1 MKSDLYDKE
10 HFNYNEIRVSWG
22 SLLKSHEWK
31 LCNPSN
37 VNNGKTVLK
46 THVIT
51 ACFLILS
58 IFAQGI
64 SAASTPCPMLD
75 ASGKHSDMNHA
86 DMNHSGMDHSNMD
99 HIHMTHNE
107 PDSLT
112 QGSPAQQN
120 LCCNDESCPMNLM
133 VMGFTLSQPSV
144 NQMRTEFKVHT
155 PDIINLYLSLTPSG
169 LYRPPANA

>member
-1 MKSDLYDKE
+1 M
-10 HFNYNEIRVSWG
+10 
-22 SLLKSHEWK
+22 
-31 LCNPSN
+31 
-37 VNNGKTVLK
+37 NNGKTVLK

-112 QGSPAQQN
+112 QDSPAQQN

>member
-1 MKSDLYDKE
+1 M
-10 HFNYNEIRVSWG
+10 
-22 SLLKSHEWK
+22 
-31 LCNPSN
+31 
-37 VNNGKTVLK
+37 NNGKTVLK

-112 QGSPAQQN
+112 QDSPAQQN

-155 PDIINLYLSLTPSG
+155 PYIINLYLSLTPSG
-169 LYRPPANA
+169 LYRPPAHA

>member
-1 MKSDLYDKE
+1 M
-10 HFNYNEIRVSWG
+10 
-22 SLLKSHEWK
+22 
-31 LCNPSN
+31 
-37 VNNGKTVLK
+37 NNGKTVLK

-75 ASGKHSDMNHA
+75 ASGKHTDMNHA
-86 DMNHSGMDHSNMD
+86 DMNHSGMNHSGMDHSAMGHSNMD
-99 HIHMTHNE
+99 HANMTHDG
-107 PDSLT
+107 PGSLT
-112 QGSPAQQN
+112 QGSHAQQD

-133 VMGFTLSQPSV
+133 VMGFTLSQPSIS
-144 NQMRTEFKVHT
+144 QMGSGFKVNT

>member
-1 MKSDLYDKE
+1 M
-10 HFNYNEIRVSWG
+10 
-22 SLLKSHEWK
+22 
-31 LCNPSN
+31 
-37 VNNGKTVLK
+37 NNGKTVLK

-75 ASGKHSDMNHA
+75 ASGKHTDMNHA
-86 DMNHSGMDHSNMD
+86 DMNHSGMDN
-99 HIHMTHNE
+99 IHMTHNE

-112 QGSPAQQN
+112 QDSPAQQN

-133 VMGFTLSQPSV
+133 VMGFTLSQPSIS
-144 NQMRTEFKVHT
+144 QIGSGFKINT

-169 LYRPPANA
+169 LYRPPAHA